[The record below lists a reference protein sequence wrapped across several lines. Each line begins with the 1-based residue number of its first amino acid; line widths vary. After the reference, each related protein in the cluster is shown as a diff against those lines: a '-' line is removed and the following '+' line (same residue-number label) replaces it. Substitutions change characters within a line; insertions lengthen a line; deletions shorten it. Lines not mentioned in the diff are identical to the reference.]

1 MKRIFKFT
9 KRFPIKKLEMDYR
22 KEIQSTID
30 AAWKLSLWGGYYMCV
45 SEINCA
51 VPFISKAY
59 TYLYW

>member
-30 AAWKLSLWGGYYMCV
+30 AA
-45 SEINCA
+45 
-51 VPFISKAY
+51 
-59 TYLYW
+59 